1 MASFPREVLSVVL
14 EFLPCHDRRML
25 TRVDRHARSVKP
37 KLSAC
42 GGVGCLRAACVRANW
57 EVIFSAAAFRDL
69 PTEEQHTHTTENH
82 DEEESDCEETDEYA
96 LASATRAWAK
106 RYVRPVLTRPLTELV
121 LPRIAR
127 PAVILAFLREIRA
140 EVCVVNFTSTAE
152 GDENASWSVDELYRI
167 SGGPRKPCPVVLR
180 PPREGISALI
190 FAVRP
195 PDWDKIL
202 YQVPRLKYLSMLLGP
217 WDRYAQF
224 SKALRL
230 VPNLTFLN
238 IGINGG
244 ALCADDTQPRR
255 SMPVH
260 KVLEHAKNVEVL
272 RSIEGSHFSI
282 DVVRKLKRTC
292 CPRLREM
299 HTDIYNIEPVLAPW
313 NSTEELDWQCCRK
326 KVIPDCD
333 GVIWIPKFAEIG
345 WRSSDP

>member
-1 MASFPREVLSVVL
+1 MVL

-42 GGVGCLRAACVRANW
+42 GGVGCLRAACIRANW

-69 PTEEQHTHTTENH
+69 PTEEQHTRTTENH
-82 DEEESDCEETDEYA
+82 DEEESDREEETDEYA
-96 LASATRAWAK
+96 LASATRAWAE

-121 LPRIAR
+121 LPFIAR

-152 GDENASWSVDELYRI
+152 GDENASWSVNELYHI
-167 SGGPRKPCPVVLR
+167 SGGTRKPCPLVLQ
-180 PPREGISALI
+180 PPSEGVSALI

-195 PDWDKIL
+195 PDWDKVL
-202 YQVPRLKYLSMLLGP
+202 YQVPRLKYLSMLCGP

-244 ALCADDTQPRR
+244 ALCADDTEPRR

-272 RSIEGSHFSI
+272 RSIEGFHFSI

-299 HTDIYNIEPVLAPW
+299 HTDMYNIESVVAPW
-313 NSTEELDWQCCRK
+313 NLNWQCCKK

-333 GVIWIPKFAEIG
+333 GVIWIPK
-345 WRSSDP
+345 